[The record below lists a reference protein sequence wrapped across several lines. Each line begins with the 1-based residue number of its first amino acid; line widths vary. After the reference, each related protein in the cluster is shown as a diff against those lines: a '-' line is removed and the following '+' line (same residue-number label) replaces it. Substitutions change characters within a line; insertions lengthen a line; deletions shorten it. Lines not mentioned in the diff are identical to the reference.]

1 MSIVS
6 DLSTAHS
13 SGIWIDLVL
22 FIYSVAVATTAAPV
36 VTTSAPSTTEKAVV
50 VKPIC
55 DKVMNV
61 GFILDSSEN
70 VKDKYDVEKSFMKK
84 LAASFGV
91 SPDGSKASVIAY
103 SDVADIN
110 IKFTDNDDVESF
122 SDAVDKIPFMNSKS
136 RIDKALELADK
147 AMFRQ
152 SNGAKPGV
160 VDVLIIL
167 TTGTESD
174 DEDAV
179 NPASIAEEMIKT
191 GVNIITVG
199 IGPSVNKDRLGAI
212 TGDEANVFMTASFDD
227 LADPALV
234 KKINEHACQ
243 KGMVLSISY
252 IVNHFHKNLN

>member
-1 MSIVS
+1 MSAPTVS
-6 DLSTAHS
+6 DFSTTHS
-13 SGIWIDLVL
+13 GDICIDHDL
-22 FIYSVAVATTAAPV
+22 FIYSVTVATTAAPR
-36 VTTSAPSTTEKAVV
+36 TTEKAVV

-55 DKVMNV
+55 ELVMNV
-61 GFILDSSEN
+61 GFILDSSAN
-70 VKDKYDVEKSFMKK
+70 VKDKYGVEKLFMKK
-84 LAASFGV
+84 LAASFGI
-91 SPDGSKASVIAY
+91 STDGSKASVIAY

-110 IKFTDNDDVESF
+110 IKFTDNDNIESF
-122 SDAVDKIPFMNSKS
+122 SDAADKIPFMNSKS
-136 RIDKALELADK
+136 RIDKALEVADK
-147 AMFRQ
+147 AMFSQ

-243 KGMVLSISY
+243 KGMVHSISY
-252 IVNHFHKNLN
+252 IVNHFHKILN

>member
-1 MSIVS
+1 MSAFIVS
-6 DLSTAHS
+6 DLSTTHS
-13 SGIWIDLVL
+13 GGIGIDHVL
-22 FIYSVAVATTAAPV
+22 FIYSVAVATT
-36 VTTSAPSTTEKAVV
+36 SAPRTTEKAVV

-55 DKVMNV
+55 ELVMNV
-61 GFILDSSEN
+61 GFILDSSAN
-70 VKDKYDVEKSFMKK
+70 VKDKYGVEKLFMKK

-91 SPDGSKASVIAY
+91 SADGSKASVIAY

-110 IKFTDNDDVESF
+110 IKFTDNDNIESF
-122 SDAVDKIPFMNSKS
+122 SDAADKIPFMNSKS
-136 RIDKALELADK
+136 RIDKALEVADK
-147 AMFRQ
+147 AMFSL

-160 VDVLIIL
+160 VNVLVIL

>member
-1 MSIVS
+1 M
-6 DLSTAHS
+6 
-13 SGIWIDLVL
+13 
-22 FIYSVAVATTAAPV
+22 
-36 VTTSAPSTTEKAVV
+36 V

-61 GFILDSSEN
+61 GFILDSSSN

-84 LAASFGV
+84 LTASFGV
-91 SPDGSKASVIAY
+91 STDGSKASVIAY

-160 VDVLIIL
+160 VNVLVIL

-179 NPASIAEEMIKT
+179 NPATIAEELIKA

-199 IGPSVNKDRLGAI
+199 IGENVNKDRLEAI
-212 TGDEANVFMTASFDD
+212 TGNEENVFLTPSFDD
-227 LADPALV
+227 LADTALV
-234 KKINEHACQ
+234 KKINEHACE
-243 KGMVLSISY
+243 KGMLVFVCC
-252 IVNHFHKNLN
+252 IVNNFHDIL

>member
-22 FIYSVAVATTAAPV
+22 FIYSVAIATTAAPV
-36 VTTSAPSTTEKAVV
+36 VTTAAPSTTEKAVV

-110 IKFTDNDDVESF
+110 IKFTDNDNIESF
-122 SDAVDKIPFMNSKS
+122 SDAADKIPFMNSKS

-147 AMFRQ
+147 AMFSQ

-160 VDVLIIL
+160 VNVLVIL

-179 NPASIAEEMIKT
+179 NPATIAEELIKA

-199 IGPSVNKDRLGAI
+199 IGENVNKDRLEAI
-212 TGDEANVFMTASFDD
+212 TGNEENVFLTPSFDD
-227 LADPALV
+227 LADTALV
-234 KKINEHACQ
+234 KKINEHACE
-243 KGMVLSISY
+243 KGMLVFVCC
-252 IVNHFHKNLN
+252 IVNNFHDIL